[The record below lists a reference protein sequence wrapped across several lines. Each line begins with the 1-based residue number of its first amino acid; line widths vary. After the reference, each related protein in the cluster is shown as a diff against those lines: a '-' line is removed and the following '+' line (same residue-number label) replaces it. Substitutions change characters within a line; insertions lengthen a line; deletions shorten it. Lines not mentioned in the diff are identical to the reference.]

1 MSEPNIKWRF
11 NLWGVLLGIPLALI
25 FIPLLIVSLLYV
37 LVLTL
42 CLHIAIWCCW
52 GLRGLDILLVY
63 SDGPVWHDYF
73 EQNILPLLGERAVVL
88 NWSRRR
94 EWRFSLA
101 TIAARHF
108 GGRREFNPLAVV
120 FRPFRLTRT
129 FRFWQPFQ
137 DYKHDRPEALQRM
150 ESEFFELIGVER
162 RDHPPT

>member
-1 MSEPNIKWRF
+1 MSTSKTTWKF
-11 NLWGVLLGIPLALI
+11 NLWGVLLGIPLAFI
-25 FIPLLIVSLLYV
+25 FVPLLIVSLLYV

-42 CLHIAIWCCW
+42 CLHLVIWCCW
-52 GLRGLDILLVY
+52 CVRGRDILVVY
-63 SDGPVWHDYF
+63 SDSPTWQDYF

-129 FRFWQPFQ
+129 FRFWKPFK
-137 DYKHDRPEALQRM
+137 DDKHGRPEALQRM
-150 ESEFFELIGVER
+150 EGEFLELIGVEG
-162 RDHPPT
+162 RDHPAT

>member
-1 MSEPNIKWRF
+1 MSAPNTKWKLS
-11 NLWGVLLGIPLALI
+11 LWGVLLGIPLALI

-42 CLHIAIWCCW
+42 CLHLAIWYCW
-52 GLRGLDILLVY
+52 CLRERDILLVY
-63 SDGPVWHDYF
+63 SDSPVWHDYI
-73 EQNILPLLGERAVVL
+73 EQNVLPLLGRRAVVL
-88 NWSRRR
+88 NWSHRR

-137 DYKHDRPEALQRM
+137 DYKHGRPEALQRM
-150 ESEFFELIGVER
+150 ESEFLELTGVER
-162 RDHPPT
+162 RDPPPT

>member
-1 MSEPNIKWRF
+1 MSAPKTKWKLG
-11 NLWGVLLGIPLALI
+11 LWGVLLGVPLALV

-42 CLHIAIWCCW
+42 CLHLALWCCW
-52 GLRGLDILLVY
+52 SLRGRDILLVY
-63 SDGPVWHDYF
+63 SDSPNWHDYF

-94 EWRFSLA
+94 EWRLSLA

-120 FRPFRLTRT
+120 IRPFRLTRT

-137 DYKHDRPEALQRM
+137 DYKHGRPEPLQRM
-150 ESEFFELIGVER
+150 EGEFLDLLGVAR
-162 RDHPPT
+162 HDHPLI